1 MRLPVPRSVVLP
13 DAQLGV
19 ALAPGAHIDAWQVA
33 NDKWTLANGKMSI
46 QTRKDK
52 EEDEEEAEK

>member
-1 MRLPVPRSVVLP
+1 MRLPAPSGIVLH

-19 ALAPGAHIDAWQVA
+19 ALAPGAHVDVWQVA
-33 NDKWTLANGKMSI
+33 NDKWTLANGKMSV

-52 EEDEEEAEK
+52 EEEEEEA